1 MNKFLLSAC
10 LIGAGACLSHAAI
23 ELNFYNSFADVE
35 GSLTFKNEA
44 GTTFVGS
51 GVVAA
56 GWFDD
61 DVHFSQILSVREQ
74 FKQFWTWNAETE
86 AGSDYSYFNSVNE
99 FAVAGTADTYGAAA
113 GKTLYAFIGS
123 GTSVA
128 DSAEFALLSFK
139 DAENVALSFASES
152 VEIALADNA
161 WLSENELLNWTL
173 EVGTLQGTDTVLFAA
188 IPEPSAFGL
197 LAGLG
202 ALALA
207 GARRRREL
215 KD

>member
-10 LIGAGACLSHAAI
+10 LIGAGACLSQAAI

-51 GVVAA
+51 GVVAV

-74 FKQFWTWNAETE
+74 FKQFWAWNAETE
-86 AGSDYSYFNSVNE
+86 AGSEYSYFTSVND

-139 DAENVALSFASES
+139 DAENVALSFASEA
-152 VEIALADNA
+152 VDIALADNA

-173 EVGTLQGTDTVLFAA
+173 EVGTIQGADTILFAA

-207 GARRRREL
+207 GSRRRREL
-215 KD
+215 KN